1 MYRAHLLA
9 ELSVRPMLADGAM
22 GTQLMARGLPSGTCC
37 EQWNLDHSDKVEAI
51 HREFAEAGC
60 DLITTNTFCGSSVG
74 LSRHGL
80 QERMSEIN
88 QRAARLARRAA
99 GEGAWV
105 IGDIGPTGD
114 AVSPF
119 GQFTARELSNI
130 FFMQAA
136 ALQSG
141 GVDAFAIETMSDPEE
156 MAVAIEAARRIEG
169 VPIIATYAF
178 GKAGG
183 NFVTL
188 TGATVREA
196 LDRAVQAG
204 AEIVGANCGTFLSI
218 EDYLRLA
225 EELVDAAGTT
235 PVIVQPNACSPVV
248 RNGKTYYAATPSDL
262 AGLATQLLDAGVQI
276 VGGCC
281 GTTPAH
287 LHAMSV
293 ALQTYAKA
301 RKD

>member
-1 MYRAHLLA
+1 
-9 ELSVRPMLADGAM
+9 MLADGAM
-22 GTQLMARGLPSGTCC
+22 GTQLMARGLSSGTCC
-37 EQWNLDHSDKVEAI
+37 EQWNLDRSDDVEAI
-51 HREFAEAGC
+51 HRQYADAGC

-80 QERMSEIN
+80 EEHMREIN
-88 QRAARLARRAA
+88 QRAALLARRAA

-105 IGDIGPTGD
+105 AGNIGPTGD

-119 GQFTARELSNI
+119 GQLTPRELSGI
-130 FFMQAA
+130 FFKQAL
-136 ALQSG
+136 ALHAG
-141 GVDAFAIETMSDPEE
+141 GVDAYAIETMSDPDE
-156 MAVAIEAARRIEG
+156 MAVAIKAAKRAEG
-169 VPIIATYAF
+169 LPIIATYAF

-188 TGATVREA
+188 TGAGVPEA
-196 LDRAVQAG
+196 IDRAVQAG
-204 AEIVGANCGTFLSI
+204 AEIVGANCGTLLSI

-225 EELVDAAGTT
+225 EELVDVAGGT
-235 PVIVQPNACSPVV
+235 PVILQPNAGSPVV
-248 RNGKTYYAATPSDL
+248 RNGKTHYAATPSDL
-262 AGLATQLLDAGVQI
+262 AALVIQLLDAGVQM

-287 LHAMSV
+287 LHAM
-293 ALQTYAKA
+293 AQAMDAYAKA

>member
-22 GTQLMARGLPSGTCC
+22 GTQLMAHGLPSGTCC
-37 EQWNLDHSDKVEAI
+37 EKWNLDRSDVVEAI
-51 HREFAEAGC
+51 HREYADAGC

-80 QERMSEIN
+80 EEHMREIN
-88 QRAARLARRAA
+88 QRAALLARRAA

-105 IGDIGPTGD
+105 VGNIGPTGD

-119 GQFTARELSNI
+119 GQLTARELSNI
-130 FFMQAA
+130 FFKQAV
-136 ALQSG
+136 ALQAG
-141 GVDAFAIETMSDPEE
+141 GVDAMGIETMSDPEE
-156 MAVAIEAARRIEG
+156 MAIAVKAAHRVDG
-169 VPIIATYAF
+169 MPIIATYAF

-183 NFVTL
+183 KFVTL
-188 TGATVREA
+188 TGATVGEA
-196 LDRAVQAG
+196 IERAIQAG
-204 AEIVGANCGTFLSI
+204 ADIVGANCGTLLSI

-225 EELVDAAGTT
+225 EELVDVAGTT
-235 PVIVQPNACSPVV
+235 PVIMQPNAGSPIV
-248 RNGKTYYAATPSDL
+248 RNGKMHYAATPADL
-262 AGLATQLLDAGVQI
+262 GALVTQLLDAGVQI

-287 LHAMSV
+287 LHAMSM
-293 ALQTYAKA
+293 AMEEFAKA